1 MRTYETVFILNPEF
15 GADAQAEQINFY
27 KENITSNG
35 GEILAVENWG
45 KLTLAYKIEKFTE
58 GVYVLIQF
66 NAPNDYIPE
75 LEKRF
80 KFNEDVIRYVVVM
93 VDEKKFK
100 LKPKKEVARK
110 ERKPRSAESQSE
122 EFDEAAENF
131 SENGAPETIETTE
144 E

>member
-27 KENITSNG
+27 KENIASNG
-35 GEILAVENWG
+35 GEILTVENWG

-100 LKPKKEVARK
+100 
-110 ERKPRSAESQSE
+110 RKPRGAESQSE
-122 EFDEAAENF
+122 EFDETAENF
-131 SENGAPETIETTE
+131 SESDAQETVETTE